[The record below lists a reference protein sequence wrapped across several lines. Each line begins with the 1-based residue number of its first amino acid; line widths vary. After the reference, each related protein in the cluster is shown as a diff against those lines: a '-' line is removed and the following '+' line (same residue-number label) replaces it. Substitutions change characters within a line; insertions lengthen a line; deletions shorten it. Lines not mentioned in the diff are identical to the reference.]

1 MKKLLFLIPLT
12 AFLFACREDIKTV
25 EYWKQHQDELK
36 VFLKKCRNGEIDKN
50 SQACE
55 NARSAASHN
64 LNSIFPNYGE
74 KK

>member
-1 MKKLLFLIPLT
+1 MFCIRNLDLAI
-12 AFLFACREDIKTV
+12 FLFACSEDIKTMKC
-25 EYWKQHQDELK
+25 WKQHQDELK
-36 VFLKKCRNGEIDKN
+36 VFLKKCHNGEIDKN

-55 NARSAASHN
+55 NARSAANHN